1 MKPHHALASVL
12 LTTALCASPTQ
23 SSAQSFYPLI
33 CHGGGDMLMSLSGG
47 PDGDKILE
55 LKFQPG
61 QRAYSPGTLYPG
73 ECTWADRA
81 LSRFEPTRIYHLT
94 SVPLTLTLRASEP
107 RSAAIDVPSAST
119 DWPTRL
125 AKRFITETRKPDL
138 FTVWV
143 RNTGAGYF
151 EISNIRAG
159 D

>member
-1 MKPHHALASVL
+1 MKPRSILLGAL
-12 LTTALCASPTQ
+12 LTTSVWAATPAA
-23 SSAQSFYPLI
+23 AQSFYPLI

-47 PDGDKILE
+47 PDGEKILE
-55 LKFQPG
+55 LKFSRG

-73 ECTWADRA
+73 ECTWTDRP
-81 LSRFEPTRIYHLT
+81 LSRYEPTRIFHLT
-94 SVPLTLTLRASEP
+94 SVPITLTLRASEP
-107 RSAAIDVPSAST
+107 RSAVIEVPSGST
-119 DWPTRL
+119 SWPTRL